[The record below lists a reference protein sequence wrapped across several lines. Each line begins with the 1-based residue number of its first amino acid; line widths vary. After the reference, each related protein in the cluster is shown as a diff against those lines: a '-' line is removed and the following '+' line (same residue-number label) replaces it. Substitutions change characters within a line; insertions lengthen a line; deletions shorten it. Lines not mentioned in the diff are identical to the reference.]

1 MSEYTSMRV
10 KKATKKRFDSF
21 GRRGE
26 TDDQLLNRLL
36 DGISLMNYLLDDI
49 SLTDFK
55 KKREE
60 ERK

>member
-1 MSEYTSMRV
+1 MRV